1 MSKDLVHSQVDRQN
15 ILNNSYAIEQIQKQ
29 SNYICTPSIWQR
41 NEQDKRLLTT
51 GGAPIETIRKYIENQ
66 GG

>member
-29 SNYICTPSIWQR
+29 SNHICTPSIWQR
-41 NEQDKRLLTT
+41 NESDK
-51 GGAPIETIRKYIENQ
+51 PN
-66 GG
+66 

>member
-29 SNYICTPSIWQR
+29 SNYICTPSICQR
-41 NEQDKRLLTT
+41 DKPDEPKQN
-51 GGAPIETIRKYIENQ
+51 A
-66 GG
+66 

>member
-41 NEQDKRLLTT
+41 NEPEK
-51 GGAPIETIRKYIENQ
+51 PN
-66 GG
+66 

>member
-15 ILNNSYAIEQIQKQ
+15 ILNNSYAIEQKQ

-41 NEQDKRLLTT
+41 NEPDK
-51 GGAPIETIRKYIENQ
+51 PN
-66 GG
+66 